1 MIFLKIFLFFLT
13 IPLDLVFLIWGLIIY
28 IFPGG
33 ELLGTR
39 NLARKLITFPL
50 TRKVG
55 EM

>member
-1 MIFLKIFLFFLT
+1 MIFLKILLFIIS

-28 IFPGG
+28 ILPGG

-55 EM
+55 EL